1 MKRSNKHE
9 SLTYKNRQALGKAV
23 QRTIRSLPKDPN
35 KRNHVIHHIAQL
47 FDVMPKSIDKHKL
60 EQRSLPV
67 ELKKAVIQF
76 YNRDDISYQ
85 TPDKRDYIIVEDDDG
100 QRITLQKRILLCSIR
115 ETYQLFL
122 TDKQYAN
129 VSLSL
134 TAFRELRPMNVLV
147 QSYMSHR
154 RCLCSYHENVNLLL
168 KSLSKYIN
176 SLDLSSLQAFS
187 SALVCDEANEDC
199 MFRHCSLCS
208 NNFDSKIQK
217 NIIDPN
223 KRIHWY
229 QRTFKHGFSKKE
241 EFNGSVNKCVTV
253 LREKVESFLTHVFI
267 KRQQSTFF
275 ENLKSNL
282 NDETICIQVDFSENF
297 RIDVQDAIQSS
308 YYSKNFVSLFTCYI
322 WHLNGGRS
330 CVYASDD
337 LSHE

>member
-1 MKRSNKHE
+1 MSKDKLKAEEAKKKARLRDNRRRKNLDAGSLEKLRTRQKQASKNYRERLKLKRSNKHE

-23 QRTIRSLPKDPN
+23 QRTLQSLPKDPN

-47 FDVMPKSIDKHKL
+47 FDIMPKSIDKHKR

-85 TPDKRDYIIVEDDDG
+85 MPGKRDYIIVEDDDG

-134 TAFRELRPMNVLV
+134 TAFRELRPMNVLF

-176 SLDLSSLQAFS
+176 SLDLNSLQAFS

-208 NNFDSKIQK
+208 NNFDSKI
-217 NIIDPN
+217 
-223 KRIHWY
+223 
-229 QRTFKHGFSKKE
+229 
-241 EFNGSVNKCVTV
+241 
-253 LREKVESFLTHVFI
+253 
-267 KRQQSTFF
+267 
-275 ENLKSNL
+275 
-282 NDETICIQVDFSENF
+282 
-297 RIDVQDAIQSS
+297 
-308 YYSKNFVSLFTCYI
+308 
-322 WHLNGGRS
+322 
-330 CVYASDD
+330 
-337 LSHE
+337 